1 MQYEVN
7 ALCKMQNRLQI
18 KPKNNSN
25 GFYAI
30 IYFESSKWNK
40 LKRAEFLET
49 PDLFDTLGNV
59 LSGHKWLISVIVK
72 WFHKTLYLFR
82 MKSLKFQLI
91 WPNSMNFKT
100 LNQMV
105 YFNAKSVN
113 KS

>member
-25 GFYAI
+25 GYAI

-40 LKRAEFLET
+40 LKRAEFLES

-59 LSGHKWLISVIVK
+59 FAGQK
-72 WFHKTLYLFR
+72 
-82 MKSLKFQLI
+82 
-91 WPNSMNFKT
+91 
-100 LNQMV
+100 
-105 YFNAKSVN
+105 
-113 KS
+113 